1 MENSS
6 LIKLERIV
14 LVLKDKQIKLTP
26 EEARI
31 LRDELHGVLGPRCND
46 VVQCEKAD
54 ILIDPNAEP
63 YPERWNLIRVG
74 PTTLMIFIS

>member
-6 LIKLERIV
+6 LIKVEQII
-14 LVLKDKQIKLTP
+14 LVLKDKQVKLSP
-26 EEARI
+26 EEARL
-31 LRDELHGVLGPRCND
+31 LRDELHGLLGPRCND
-46 VVQCEKAD
+46 VVHQENAA

-63 YPERWNLIRVG
+63 YPERWSLIRTG